1 MRGVLSVATVSLLD
15 NASDYGGGS
24 DGSAEG
30 GAVLVVGGTGFSSQ
44 AARMR
49 VALLDS
55 ASAAELAHCDVLES
69 SPVSI
74 LYTKDVLESAA
85 TGELYCRIGPAAA
98 PLAIAGATVTVNVSL
113 VDESGLVLAHAASA
127 SGAFSFLA
135 AAATPTLETAS
146 ASGGSSAGGLVY
158 CLSGERLDGS
168 AHEVLLGSALCPPL
182 SSSDGLV
189 CCVTPPHAVGTVNV
203 TLRLAGLG
211 DALQPSPRLQF
222 EYEAAPQLAVPQL
235 AAVSPATGHPGST
248 LVLLG
253 SGLVGGTASSAVEV
267 LLGGTLC
274 TDVQGN
280 STRLECTVPSVAPG
294 TVVTPQ
300 VRVPTVGYA
309 EAASSVSFA
318 FQAAVTAVSPTSG
331 SGGGTLLAIYY

>member
-1 MRGVLSVATVSLLD
+1 MRGVLSVVTVSLLD
-15 NASDYGGGS
+15 NASDYGGGGDGS
-24 DGSAEG
+24 AGSAEG
-30 GAVLVVGGTGFSSQ
+30 GAVLAVGGTGFSTQ
-44 AARMR
+44 TARMR

-55 ASAAELAHCDVLES
+55 ASAAEIAQCDVFE
-69 SPVSI
+69 
-74 LYTKDVLESAA
+74 TEA

-222 EYEAAPQLAVPQL
+222 EYEAAPQLA
-235 AAVSPATGHPGST
+235 AVSPATGHPGST

-300 VRVPTVGYA
+300 VRVPTVGYS
-309 EAASSVSFA
+309 EAASDVIFT
-318 FQAAVTAVSPTSG
+318 FEAAVTAISPTSG
-331 SGGGTLLAIYY
+331 SAGGGSLLTICLVTR